1 MSSSTLTGALSRLN
15 SCREP
20 ADLIYSKDAAQ
31 ILGNA
36 APARSVA
43 PSVSPAPE
51 SSLVDEYS
59 VLLARRIGTM
69 VARLNELSSPTSQ
82 VVLTPRMVLCELM
95 DIVRQ
100 ALYASLPP
108 EMQRSAPPTDKAAMA
123 KEFHSCVS
131 SRKVPMDCAV
141 EGLYVVSYVSVKLR
155 VELVALQLQRRIR
168 EELAKK
174 LVETCEASVAA
185 LVVTQTLLE
194 DFVGV
199 YNNIMLTVPIIKA
212 AVREGNADEAA
223 QRLAPVYPQY
233 FYQLC
238 DWVLVLES
246 TMSTPPISY
255 TQVKRIAIDEQKG
268 TVVVDLYRPTLE
280 TPWGLLLNEQGALVD
295 IDVSL
300 RVFEKAK
307 ELHNLLQA
315 TPQGASIVKIKDLVV
330 GPVVNGDYAAYTH
343 QLLQTLQSATEGC
356 KKVQIMLE
364 SSAFKAEARSLPTE
378 VTFLAPPQGGEGTSG
393 QRVTLVLRRQSTSVE
408 WGFTVDEQLY
418 WHAPSPRILS
428 ASAKEFVRGYGKHL
442 RLLAVNGVE
451 ALHMTQVQLLIEA
464 VETVV
469 LELLVMPKYVQDRLA
484 ASRSTAAPRPATTT
498 ASSKEASSVADA
510 ERCNALRGE
519 DLDEGRMEAAMA
531 KHVQQRV
538 SADAAADAPSAIDPP
553 IAMETPLVEAS
564 ATAPGPAAAAAVV
577 SAEGVK
583 KGKKRERKPKALKES
598 LAESAVSRAA
608 AVPSLAATS
617 PDGDS
622 REVENAA
629 SDESKLPGAKP
640 EKSEGGEPDGPC
652 TFDNNVKL
660 THFTEDEMVL
670 ERPSVDM
677 PWGLPIGRLSDP
689 SGTPQ
694 QLPLRLMSLPIGRK
708 ARAYRHPFL
717 RDFKKQPST
726 WYIAQVNGTPASD
739 AEATLKQISQLTRMT
754 LRFLR
759 K

>member
-1 MSSSTLTGALSRLN
+1 MSTSTLTEALSRLN

-20 ADLIYSKDAAQ
+20 ADLIYSKDAAL

-36 APARSVA
+36 PPARSVA

-51 SSLVDEYS
+51 SNLVDEYS
-59 VLLARRIGTM
+59 VLLARKIGTM

-108 EMQRSAPPTDKAAMA
+108 EMQRSAPPTDKAAVA

-174 LVETCEASVAA
+174 RVETCEASVAA

-300 RVFEKAK
+300 RVFEKAR

-330 GPVVNGDYAAYTH
+330 GPVVNGDYATYTH
-343 QLLQTLQSATEGC
+343 QLLQALQSATEGR
-356 KKVQIMLE
+356 KTVQIMLE
-364 SSAFKAEARSLPTE
+364 SSALKAEARSLPTE

-428 ASAKEFVRGYGKHL
+428 ASANEFVRDYGKHL

-469 LELLVMPKYVQDRLA
+469 LELLVMPKYVQDHLA
-484 ASRSTAAPRPATTT
+484 ASRSTAASKPATTT
-498 ASSKEASSVADA
+498 ASSREASSVADA
-510 ERCNALRGE
+510 ERCNAIRGE
-519 DLDEGRMEAAMA
+519 DLHEGRMEAAMA
-531 KHVQQRV
+531 KHVQQRA
-538 SADAAADAPSAIDPP
+538 SADAASAVDPP

-577 SAEGVK
+577 SAEAVK
-583 KGKKRERKPKALKES
+583 KGKKRGRIPKVLKES
-598 LAESAVSRAA
+598 LPESAVSQSA

-640 EKSEGGEPDGPC
+640 EKSKGGEPNGPC

-689 SGTPQ
+689 SETPQ

>member
-1 MSSSTLTGALSRLN
+1 MSSSTLTQALSRLN

-20 ADLIYSKDAAQ
+20 TDLIYSKDAAL
-31 ILGNA
+31 ILGDA

-82 VVLTPRMVLCELM
+82 VVLTPRMVLYELM

-108 EMQRSAPPTDKAAMA
+108 EMQRSAPPTDKAAVA

-131 SRKVPMDCAV
+131 SRKVPLDSAV

-174 LVETCEASVAA
+174 RVESCEASVAA

-246 TMSTPPISY
+246 TMGTPPISY

-315 TPQGASIVKIKDLVV
+315 TPQGASIVKIKDLVI
-330 GPVVNGDYAAYTH
+330 GPAVNGDYAAYTR
-343 QLLQTLQSATEGC
+343 QLLQALQSATEGR

-408 WGFTVDEQLY
+408 WGFTVDDQLY

-428 ASAKEFVRGYGKHL
+428 ASAKEFVRDYGKHL

-469 LELLVMPKYVQDRLA
+469 LELLVMPEYAQDHLT
-484 ASRSTAAPRPATTT
+484 ASRSTAAPRPATAT
-498 ASSKEASSVADA
+498 ASSRAASSVADA
-510 ERCNALRGE
+510 ERRNAMHGE

-531 KHVQQRV
+531 KHVQQRA
-538 SADAAADAPSAIDPP
+538 SADASSVVDSP
-553 IAMETPLVEAS
+553 IAMETPLVEAN
-564 ATAPGPAAAAAVV
+564 AIAPGPAAAAAVV
-577 SAEGVK
+577 SAGDVK
-583 KGKKRERKPKALKES
+583 KGKKHGRERKALKES
-598 LAESAVSRAA
+598 LAGSAVSQAA
-608 AVPSLAATS
+608 AMPSLAATS
-617 PDGDS
+617 RNGDS
-622 REVENAA
+622 REVENVA
-629 SDESKLPGAKP
+629 SDKSKLPGAKP
-640 EKSEGGEPDGPC
+640 GKSEGGEPDGPC

-689 SGTPQ
+689 SATPQ
-694 QLPLRLMSLPIGRK
+694 QLPLRLMSLPLSRK
-708 ARAYRHPFL
+708 ARAYRHPFF